1 MGGEVGDGGESVVAD
16 AVGAAPV
23 PGGGGVGVV
32 GRDGGVAALAAAEDV
47 DAAGQAVLGG
57 VEVLVADDGFDVIQD
72 GDGHDGVSFCEL
84 TLKRQVQVSGVTSP
98 SRQSGAGGGPWRARR
113 WRRSR

>member
-1 MGGEVGDGGESVVAD
+1 MLAGSNAGFADGVGVATRRAGHDRGVVGGEVGDGGVAVVAD

-32 GRDGGVAALAAAEDV
+32 TGDGGVAALAAAEDV

-57 VEVLVADDGFDVIQD
+57 VEVFEAYSGHSVEVQADY
-72 GDGHDGVSFCEL
+72 
-84 TLKRQVQVSGVTSP
+84 R
-98 SRQSGAGGGPWRARR
+98 
-113 WRRSR
+113 